1 MQVAFA
7 VFGVHGVHP
16 AVEAL
21 WGGRNCPRF
30 AAIGPTHA
38 IAAAGRT
45 ESADFRQHP
54 AVTHREHGRVIDKR
68 DSPLRN
74 APFRRA
80 WIGATVSAAGDAAS
94 WVALVAYAWGLTEGS
109 VATLAVLYTAP
120 VAVGGLVAGWA
131 LDRYDRRWLLVGDSL
146 ARAAVFATIP
156 LAAAGGGLTAV
167 QLYLVAAMYGLL
179 KMTSL
184 AGFPALIPEL
194 VPPKQLM
201 AANALESASFGI
213 AGLVG
218 AVGAGVAV
226 ATVGPGYVVAFDV
239 LSYLIFALCLLGTRT
254 EARLGTRT
262 GARLGT
268 RTGARPARTG
278 GGLGPVL
285 RLLVREPVLRDTTI
299 MFALFNIG
307 EGALLVVLPERA
319 VQYGLGPGGYGYL
332 IAAVTGGELLAA
344 LVLLRWSWRPSLTRS
359 VVAAALV
366 AAVAV
371 LAVLVPSPW
380 AALVGLAGLGGCAAA
395 MTTWAQTLRM
405 GAAPAEMHGRLFA
418 LLRTLMQATPPLG
431 AALAALTL
439 RDGVAATVLA
449 ICALMAVP
457 ALAFARDLAA
467 AGDRYRAADSEPLEP
482 DTLGA
487 DGRA

>member
-1 MQVAFA
+1 MP
-7 VFGVHGVHP
+7 VHD
-16 AVEAL
+16 L
-21 WGGRNCPRF
+21 DC
-30 AAIGPTHA
+30 
-38 IAAAGRT
+38 AGWT
-45 ESADFRQHP
+45 ELADFRQRRP
-54 AVTHREHGRVIDKR
+54 AAYLKHGRVIDKSE
-68 DSPLRN
+68 SPLSN
-74 APFRRA
+74 AAFRRV

-94 WVALVAYAWGLTEGS
+94 WVALVAYALGLAHGS
-109 VATLAVLYTAP
+109 VAILAVLYTAP

-146 ARAAVFATIP
+146 VRAAVFGTVP
-156 LAAAGGGLTAV
+156 LAAVWGGLTAV
-167 QLYLVAAMYGLL
+167 QLYMVAGVYGLL

-194 VPPKQLM
+194 VAPGQLM
-201 AANALESASFGI
+201 AANALESVSFGI

-226 ATVGPGYVVAFDV
+226 ATVGAGYVVAFDV
-239 LSYLIFALCLLGTRT
+239 LSYVIFALCLLGTRIGAGP
-254 EARLGTRT
+254 ARAVT
-262 GARLGT
+262 
-268 RTGARPARTG
+268 RPATVSRRG

-285 RLLVREPVLRDTTI
+285 RLMVREPVLRDTTF

-319 VQYGLGPGGYGYL
+319 VEYGLGAGGYGYL
-332 IAAVTGGELLAA
+332 VAAVTGGELLAA

-359 VVAAALV
+359 VVLASLV
-366 AAVAV
+366 AAMAV

-380 AALVGLAGLGGCAAA
+380 VAVVGLVGLGGCAAA

-405 GAAPAEMHGRLFA
+405 AAAPSDVHGRLFA
-418 LLRTLMQATPPLG
+418 VLRTLMQATPPLG
-431 AALAALTL
+431 AGLAALTL

-449 ICALMAVP
+449 ICALMAMP

-467 AGDRYRAADSEPLEP
+467 AGARYRAADGRTP
-482 DTLGA
+482 DRVGA
-487 DGRA
+487 GDQA

>member
-1 MQVAFA
+1 M
-7 VFGVHGVHP
+7 
-16 AVEAL
+16 
-21 WGGRNCPRF
+21 
-30 AAIGPTHA
+30 
-38 IAAAGRT
+38 
-45 ESADFRQHP
+45 
-54 AVTHREHGRVIDKR
+54 IDKSG
-68 DSPLRN
+68 SPLSN
-74 APFRRA
+74 AAFRRV

-94 WVALVAYAWGLTEGS
+94 WVALVAYALGLADGS

-146 ARAAVFATIP
+146 LRAVVFGTVP
-156 LAAAGGGLTAV
+156 LAAALGGLTDTH
-167 QLYLVAAMYGLL
+167 LYLVAAVYGLL

-184 AGFPALIPEL
+184 AGFPALIPVL
-194 VPPKQLM
+194 VPPRQLM
-201 AANALESASFGI
+201 AANALESVSFGI

-218 AVGAGVAV
+218 AVGAGIAV
-226 ATVGPGYVVAFDV
+226 ATVGPGYVVAVDV
-239 LSYLIFALCLLGTRT
+239 LSYLVFAVCLVGTRIS
-254 EARLGTRT
+254 G
-262 GARLGT
+262 
-268 RTGARPARTG
+268 RPARAVSRPAAARRRR

-285 RLLVREPVLRDTTI
+285 RLMVREPVLRDTTI

-319 VQYGLGPGGYGYL
+319 VEFGLGAGGYGYL
-332 IAAVTGGELLAA
+332 VAAVTGGELLAA

-359 VVAAALV
+359 VVLASLV

-371 LAVLVPSPW
+371 LAVLAPSPW
-380 AALVGLAGLGGCAAA
+380 MAVVGLVGLGGCAAA

-405 GAAPAEMHGRLFA
+405 TAAPAGVHGRLFA

-431 AALAALTL
+431 AGLAALTL

-457 ALAFARDLAA
+457 ALLFARDLTA
-467 AGDRYRAADSEPLEP
+467 AGAQLAADRGVPEPDRAAI
-482 DTLGA
+482 GGQA
-487 DGRA
+487 

>member
-1 MQVAFA
+1 M
-7 VFGVHGVHP
+7 
-16 AVEAL
+16 
-21 WGGRNCPRF
+21 
-30 AAIGPTHA
+30 
-38 IAAAGRT
+38 
-45 ESADFRQHP
+45 ADFRQRRP
-54 AVTHREHGRVIDKR
+54 VTRRKHGRVIDKR
-68 DSPLRN
+68 ESPLRN
-74 APFRRA
+74 VAFRRV

-94 WVALVAYAWGLTEGS
+94 WVALVAYALGLAHGS

-146 ARAAVFATIP
+146 LRAAVFATIP
-156 LAAAGGGLTAV
+156 LAAAWGGLTAV
-167 QLYLVAAMYGLL
+167 QLYLVAAVYGLL

-184 AGFPALIPEL
+184 AGFPALISEL
-194 VPPKQLM
+194 VPPGQLM

-239 LSYLIFALCLLGTRT
+239 LSYVIFALCLV
-254 EARLGTRT
+254 
-262 GARLGT
+262 GT
-268 RTGARPARTG
+268 RTGARPARPVTRPAPAARRG

-285 RLLVREPVLRDTTI
+285 RLMVREPVLRDTTI

-319 VQYGLGPGGYGYL
+319 VEYGLGPGGYGYL
-332 IAAVTGGELLAA
+332 VAAVTGGELLAA
-344 LVLLRWSWRPSLTRS
+344 LVLLRWSWRSSLTRS
-359 VVAAALV
+359 VVVASLV
-366 AAVAV
+366 AAMAV

-380 AALVGLAGLGGCAAA
+380 VAVVGLVGLGGCAAA

-405 GAAPAEMHGRLFA
+405 AAAPSDVHGRLFA

-431 AALAALTL
+431 AGLAALTL
-439 RDGVAATVLA
+439 RDSVVVTVLA

-467 AGDRYRAADSEPLEP
+467 AGARYRAADGRTLEP
-482 DTLGA
+482 DRVGA
-487 DGRA
+487 GDQA

>member
-1 MQVAFA
+1 M
-7 VFGVHGVHP
+7 
-16 AVEAL
+16 
-21 WGGRNCPRF
+21 
-30 AAIGPTHA
+30 HA
-38 IAAAGRT
+38 NPAAGRT

-54 AVTHREHGRVIDKR
+54 AVTRREHGRVIDKR

-94 WVALVAYAWGLTEGS
+94 WVALVAYAWGLTDGS

-156 LAAAGGGLTAV
+156 LAAFWGGLTAV
-167 QLYLVAAMYGLL
+167 QLYLVAAVYGLL

-239 LSYLIFALCLLGTRT
+239 LSYLIFALCLLPG
-254 EARLGTRT
+254 RT
-262 GARLGT
+262 GPRSTRQART
-268 RTGARPARTG
+268 TRPARTTRTG

-307 EGALLVVLPERA
+307 EGALLVVLPERS
-319 VQYGLGPGGYGYL
+319 VEYGLGPGGYGYL

-344 LVLLRWSWRPSLTRS
+344 LVLLRWAWRPSLTRS
-359 VVAAALV
+359 VVSASLV
-366 AAVAV
+366 ASVAV

-405 GAAPAEMHGRLFA
+405 GAAPAEVHGRLFA

-431 AALAALTL
+431 AAMAALTL
-439 RDGVAATVLA
+439 RGGVAATVLA

-467 AGDRYRAADSEPLEP
+467 AGDRYRASDDEPLEP
-482 DTLGA
+482 DTLSAG
-487 DGRA
+487 GRA